1 MGKLEGLR
9 ESQAGTAQFKLYDV
23 SSRVNVRGEPI
34 IAGCVLFQE
43 NIPRD
48 LRVLAFVPAGEGAGD
63 KGVHRSFVSVPPRTP
78 QRLRGS
84 KTKLGIGR
92 F

>member
-34 IAGCVLFQE
+34 IAGCMLVQE

-48 LRVLAFVPAGEGAGD
+48 PRVLAFVPASEEPATRGAPVVCVCPAAD
-63 KGVHRSFVSVPPRTP
+63 A
-78 QRLRGS
+78 
-84 KTKLGIGR
+84 
-92 F
+92 